1 MSINST
7 HLGLWKGEGVTAQV
21 LKSTDSQLLLTF
33 CVPDTKELYT
43 LFVLKGAEKE
53 LTSDMQQFNQA
64 ILQIR
69 NLKNYETV
77 KCSSATALGISFSLI
92 FFLVILKLF

>member
-7 HLGLWKGEGVTAQV
+7 HLGRWNGEGVTAQV
-21 LKSTDSQLLLTF
+21 LKSTDSQLMMTF

-43 LFVLKGAEKE
+43 LFVHKSAARE
-53 LTSDMQQFNQA
+53 LTSDEQQFNQA

-77 KCSSATALGISFSLI
+77 KCSSGTKFTISISLI
-92 FFLVILKLF
+92 FFLLVLKMF